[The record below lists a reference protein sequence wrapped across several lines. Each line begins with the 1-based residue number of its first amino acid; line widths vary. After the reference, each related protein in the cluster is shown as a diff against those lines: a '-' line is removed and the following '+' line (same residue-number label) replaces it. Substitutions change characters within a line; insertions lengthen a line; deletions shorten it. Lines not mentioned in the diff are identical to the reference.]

1 MKDMESYPQYSMEK
15 TNKDYE
21 IFIEKNL
28 DALIERYN
36 RAEQKYRS
44 LYDNSPDLL
53 RTINLSGMIIDCNQ
67 TYAGTLGY
75 AREEVIGV
83 SIFEHVAENSLDA
96 LRESFKIWKTNG
108 SVKDR
113 EIWLK
118 RKNGSTFPTLLSAT
132 NLYDTDGNM
141 IGSNTTIKDI
151 SEIHNTQKR
160 LVEHEKILQEQY
172 DQIRTSN
179 EILLETELRY
189 RSLYEQSPDLLR
201 TIDMDGRIVDCNKTY
216 AEKLCYSKEEIH
228 GKSIFFHTAARS
240 INEMQDALKEW
251 KDTGIIKNKEI
262 WLKRKNGSTFPTLLS
277 ATNLYDKND
286 NLIERIASLRDMT
299 EMYTAKEEIEQQKV
313 KRISDMGALSA
324 RIAHDLK
331 NPLSVIKNS
340 IELMK
345 ARTLNHDDKT
355 KGDLERM
362 ERATV
367 RISHQIEEVLEY
379 VWPKPLELLDSSLLN
394 VLNAVVSKINVQQV
408 AIDLPK
414 TDTSLICDASKLE
427 IVFSNLIL
435 NAIQAMNGIGSIHI
449 RIKNEEKTIT
459 IEIEDTGPGIPQDL
473 LPKIFEPLFTTRQI
487 GTGLG
492 LVSCKSII
500 EKHGGTLTVQTQTN
514 KGTTFFIELPKICDR
529 Q

>member
-1 MKDMESYPQYSMEK
+1 MKDLESYPQYRTEK
-15 TNKDYE
+15 TNIDYE
-21 IFIEKNL
+21 KFIEKNL
-28 DALIERYN
+28 DVLMERYS
-36 RAEQKYRS
+36 RVEQKYRN

-53 RTINLSGMIIDCNQ
+53 RTINLSGIIIDCNQ
-67 TYAGTLGY
+67 TYADRVGY
-75 AREEVIGV
+75 SRDEVIGA

-108 SVKDR
+108 SVRNK

-118 RKNGSTFPTLLSAT
+118 RKDGCTFPTLLSAT
-132 NLYDTDGNM
+132 NLYDKNEKL

-160 LVEHEKILQEQY
+160 LVEHEKLLQEQY

-189 RSLYEQSPDLLR
+189 RSLYEHSPDLLR
-201 TIDMDGRIVDCNKTY
+201 TIDTDGRILDCNKTY
-216 AEKLCYSKEEIH
+216 AKKLCYSKEEIL

-240 INEMQDALKEW
+240 IKEMQDALKEW
-251 KDTGIIKNKEI
+251 KDIGIIKNREI
-262 WLKRKNGSTFPTLLS
+262 WLKRKDGCTFPTLLS
-277 ATNLYDKND
+277 ATNLYDKNG
-286 NLIERIASLRDMT
+286 NLVERIASLRDMT
-299 EMYTAKEEIEQQKV
+299 EIYTAKEEIEQQKV

-345 ARTLNHDDKT
+345 MRTLNQNDKT
-355 KGDLERM
+355 KVDLERM

-367 RISHQIEEVLEY
+367 RIAHQIEEVLEY
-379 VWPKPLELLDSSLLN
+379 VWPKPLDLQDSSLLDI
-394 VLNAVVSKINVQQV
+394 LNAVVSKINIQQV
-408 AIDLPK
+408 SIDLPK
-414 TDTSLICDASKLE
+414 TDTSLICDSSKLE
-427 IVFSNLIL
+427 IVFSNLIM
-435 NAIQAMNGIGSIHI
+435 NAVQAMNGIGNIHV
-449 RIKNEEKTIT
+449 RIKNEEKAII
-459 IEIEDTGPGIPQDL
+459 IEIEDTGPGIPQDI

-500 EKHGGTLTVQTQTN
+500 EKHGGVITVKTRIN
-514 KGTTFFIELPKICDR
+514 KGTIFIIEIPKTYDN
-529 Q
+529 